1 MQTSGSQVDE
11 QYYKNISFILPY
23 VIMTSFLV
31 KVPEYYKKLQQK
43 GKKPLLRCKFCDK
56 ELQGTTRFITHL
68 AGCKGKAGAEATA
81 CPKVPDEV
89 RAAALQHVRGTPISQ
104 EEEDIIEVEEPQSS
118 KQPRRESSSS
128 KSSSQTQPMQAHITS
143 YTQPLKHGEANEA
156 ISSWLYECGIPFNTT
171 RHPAWREMWDKV
183 RNAGPG
189 FRPLSY
195 NTLRTTELSRVRKL
209 LQVADQ
215 CKKEVLASKYGS
227 LAFVN
232 KYGIASRMFASA
244 STLLC

>member
-1 MQTSGSQVDE
+1 M
-11 QYYKNISFILPY
+11 
-23 VIMTSFLV
+23 

-81 CPKVPDEV
+81 CPKVPNEV

-104 EEEDIIEVEEPQSS
+104 EEEDIIEFEEPQSS

-156 ISSWLYECGIPFNTT
+156 ISSWLYECGIPFNPT

-189 FRPLSY
+189 FHPLSY
-195 NTLRTTELSRVRKL
+195 KTLRTTEASRVRNSCKL
-209 LQVADQ
+209 QISA
-215 CKKEVLASKYGS
+215 KKRCSQ
-227 LAFVN
+227 
-232 KYGIASRMFASA
+232 A
-244 STLLC
+244 STGHWHL

>member
-1 MQTSGSQVDE
+1 
-11 QYYKNISFILPY
+11 
-23 VIMTSFLV
+23 V

-104 EEEDIIEVEEPQSS
+104 EEEDIIEVEEPQSL

-128 KSSSQTQPMQAHITS
+128 EQLANSAYASSHHLIHATP
-143 YTQPLKHGEANEA
+143 EA
-156 ISSWLYECGIPFNTT
+156 W
-171 RHPAWREMWDKV
+171 
-183 RNAGPG
+183 
-189 FRPLSY
+189 
-195 NTLRTTELSRVRKL
+195 
-209 LQVADQ
+209 
-215 CKKEVLASKYGS
+215 
-227 LAFVN
+227 
-232 KYGIASRMFASA
+232 
-244 STLLC
+244 